1 MSLLGLAGYD
11 TDGSDGDEGAN
22 NNQRRSP
29 QAENT
34 SGAQEPAAGASGS
47 SNANNALEENSD
59 SRLGESVDEEAGAN
73 RELRTGILRAS
84 SFDAPAPPSKES
96 RQFFMPLPSPLVK
109 LDNASPSASSP
120 FITYEPPDGTAGG
133 AGAEGEGE
141 GAADDGAKDEGD
153 GDIIK
158 PEYRDMLPPEAT
170 GQANPELRAK
180 LQKFLNRMQG
190 DFTKVIK
197 GKKDYGN
204 PAVLAQICR
213 YCSVDDK
220 GTNYPADRMVHPSVY
235 DTKDFHDSLMMQ
247 EQRRAKRPK
256 PDEAKAKAAAVAQ
269 GAAAVAAAAAAAA
282 PRPAAATGA
291 RGSVDAAVPAASG
304 STRKRG
310 SKWGVAGS
318 SLPFAGQQ
326 MQMQAAAP
334 VPMPHMQVAAA
345 TAAAAAATAAAAAA
359 AGSGMARA
367 GSVGAGAAAPVSKG
381 RVGFSADPGATA
393 ARAGQAALL
402 LNAQVQAAQAEKEA
416 QHRAEAIARVQMIAN
431 RAGKA
436 ASASTQ
442 EPPKKQ
448 QRLN

>member
-11 TDGSDGDEGAN
+11 TDGSDGDEGTN

-29 QAENT
+29 EGEN
-34 SGAQEPAAGASGS
+34 SSAPQEAAAGASS
-47 SNANNALEENSD
+47 NSNANNVLEENSD

-120 FITYEPPDGTAGG
+120 FITYEPPDGATGG
-133 AGAEGEGE
+133 AGEEGGGE
-141 GAADDGAKDEGD
+141 DAADDGTKDEGD

-269 GAAAVAAAAAAAA
+269 GAAAAAAAAATA
-282 PRPAAATGA
+282 PALRPAAATAA
-291 RGSVDAAVPAASG
+291 RGSVDAAVPASG
-304 STRKRG
+304 TTRKRG

-326 MQMQAAAP
+326 MQMQAAPP
-334 VPMPHMQVAAA
+334 VQMPHMQGS
-345 TAAAAAATAAAAAA
+345 AAAAASALPLAAAAAAAAA

-367 GSVGAGAAAPVSKG
+367 GPVGAGSAAPVSKG

-416 QHRAEAIARVQMIAN
+416 QHRAEAIARVQV
-431 RAGKA
+431 
-436 ASASTQ
+436 
-442 EPPKKQ
+442 
-448 QRLN
+448 

>member
-11 TDGSDGDEGAN
+11 TDGSDGDEGTN

-29 QAENT
+29 EGENS
-34 SGAQEPAAGASGS
+34 SGAQVAAAGASGI

-59 SRLGESVDEEAGAN
+59 SRLGELVDEEEGTN
-73 RELRTGILRAS
+73 RELRAGILRAS

-120 FITYEPPDGTAGG
+120 FTTYEPPDGATGG
-133 AGAEGEGE
+133 AGEEGGGE
-141 GAADDGAKDEGD
+141 DVADDGAKDEGD

-235 DTKDFHDSLMMQ
+235 DTKDFHDALMMQ

-256 PDEAKAKAAAVAQ
+256 PDEAKANTPHLNKVAQ
-269 GAAAVAAAAAAAA
+269 GATVAAAAAAA
-282 PRPAAATGA
+282 PPLRPAAATGA

-334 VPMPHMQVAAA
+334 VPTPHMQGSAAA
-345 TAAAAAATAAAAAA
+345 STLPL
-359 AGSGMARA
+359 AGSGMART
-367 GSVGAGAAAPVSKG
+367 GSVGAGTTAPVSKG

-416 QHRAEAIARVQMIAN
+416 QHRAEAIARVQV
-431 RAGKA
+431 
-436 ASASTQ
+436 S
-442 EPPKKQ
+442 
-448 QRLN
+448 QRLDTCRASE

>member
-11 TDGSDGDEGAN
+11 TDGSDGDEGTN

-29 QAENT
+29 EGENS
-34 SGAQEPAAGASGS
+34 SGAQEAAAGASGS

-120 FITYEPPDGTAGG
+120 FITYEPPDGATGG
-133 AGAEGEGE
+133 AGEEGEGE
-141 GAADDGAKDEGD
+141 DTADDGAKDEGD

-204 PAVLAQICR
+204 PAVLAQ
-213 YCSVDDK
+213 V
-220 GTNYPADRMVHPSVY
+220 
-235 DTKDFHDSLMMQ
+235 
-247 EQRRAKRPK
+247 RR
-256 PDEAKAKAAAVAQ
+256 
-269 GAAAVAAAAAAAA
+269 G
-282 PRPAAATGA
+282 
-291 RGSVDAAVPAASG
+291 RGCD
-304 STRKRG
+304 
-310 SKWGVAGS
+310 
-318 SLPFAGQQ
+318 
-326 MQMQAAAP
+326 
-334 VPMPHMQVAAA
+334 A
-345 TAAAAAATAAAAAA
+345 TAVVFAAF
-359 AGSGMARA
+359 GLFARA
-367 GSVGAGAAAPVSKG
+367 
-381 RVGFSADPGATA
+381 
-393 ARAGQAALL
+393 
-402 LNAQVQAAQAEKEA
+402 
-416 QHRAEAIARVQMIAN
+416 
-431 RAGKA
+431 
-436 ASASTQ
+436 
-442 EPPKKQ
+442 
-448 QRLN
+448 